1 MADNNPLR
9 GAYLTCANEIRRLV
23 VHASTE
29 YHQSNSY
36 IAEFFK
42 ISKRTVQTVI
52 QRNVHISLMIWQ
64 QQETDYKFQP
74 ML

>member
-23 VHASTE
+23 VRASTE
-29 YHQSNSY
+29 YPQSNSY

-42 ISKRTVQTVI
+42 ISKRTVQRI
-52 QRNVHISLMIWQ
+52 LF
-64 QQETDYKFQP
+64 KFHNNEEVDKLP
-74 ML
+74 RGGKKPFK